1 MMAAVLGAASPV
13 VGDWKEAV
21 GHDGKVRI
29 PLQNPR
35 GHSWFASIQ
44 MGTPKQYEQF
54 CSLDN
59 NHALSI
65 VFQKS
70 CASCPNGRAHGYRPD
85 DSKTYMVR

>member
-1 MMAAVLGAASPV
+1 MTALIAAASPL

-35 GHSWFASIQ
+35 GHSWFASLQ
-44 MGTPKQYEQF
+44 MGSPKQYQQF

-65 VFQKS
+65 VFGKD
-70 CASCPNGRAHGYRPD
+70 CPSCPNGRKHGFRPD
-85 DSKTYMVR
+85 DSRTYMAR